1 VRYAGWRGHSIFAN
15 GFFVT
20 ALDQLPAN
28 DRCHLKRFLIYV
40 GLFLVVLVNYID
52 RINLSVAAGPL
63 RKDMGLSAIELG
75 YVFSAFSWTYIVCL
89 LPLGRLVD
97 RWGVTRA
104 LPAAL
109 AVWSLGGAMTGLS
122 TSYFGLLVSRLV
134 LGAGE
139 AVTYPAGARV
149 IRDWVPREE
158 RGFAQALMSSGQM
171 FGPAFGAIFVGWLV
185 ASFGWQLS
193 FMISGGVGFVLA
205 AAWYLI
211 YRRPEDASWLD
222 QAEKAKI
229 LAGRDVSK
237 KPSGSGP
244 AWPILAMFLRSPTM
258 WALAFIQ
265 GCGIYLQ
272 YLFVNWLPTYLQSSS
287 SIGIM
292 SASALTAIPYL
303 FAGVT
308 VISLAKLGDR
318 ILSREAIAGGGR
330 RRLIAACLFG
340 AAIIL
345 VTPFMSSFWLILAV
359 ISVSLG
365 CAASATSMNLALAND
380 LLRNSNHAGIA
391 ASFVLFGGN
400 LFGAFAPIVTGYA
413 VSSSY
418 GFKGAFV
425 IAGVLL
431 VLGSIVCALLTRNP
445 LDERPEAEPV
455 IAPAV

>member
-1 VRYAGWRGHSIFAN
+1 MARLLIDR
-15 GFFVT
+15 
-20 ALDQLPAN
+20 
-28 DRCHLKRFLIYV
+28 RCHLKRFIVYA

-52 RINLSVAAGPL
+52 RVNLSVAAGPL
-63 RKDMGLSAIELG
+63 RKALDLSAVQLG
-75 YVFSAFSWTYIVCL
+75 YIFSSFSWTYIIFL
-89 LPLGRLVD
+89 IPLGRLVD
-97 RWGVTRA
+97 RWGAAKA

-109 AVWSLGGAMTGLS
+109 AVWSLGGVMTGFS
-122 TSYFGLLVSRLV
+122 GSYAGLLVSRLV

-185 ASFGWQLS
+185 ASFGWELS
-193 FMISGGVGFVLA
+193 FIISGGLGFVLA
-205 AAWYLI
+205 AAWFLI
-211 YRRPEDASWLD
+211 YHQPEDASWLD
-222 QAEKAKI
+222 QAEKTRI
-229 LAGRDVSK
+229 LAGRDISK
-237 KPSGSGP
+237 NQSKDSGP
-244 AWPILAMFLRSPTM
+244 AQPVLGSFLRSPTM
-258 WALAFIQ
+258 WALAFVQ

-272 YLFVNWLPTYLQSSS
+272 YLFVNWLPTYLQSSNS
-287 SIGIM
+287 MGIM

-308 VISLAKLGDR
+308 VISLAKLSDR
-318 ILSREAIAGGGR
+318 ILSRKTIANGGR
-330 RRLIAACLFG
+330 RLVIAGCLCL

-345 VTPFMSSFWLILAV
+345 VTPFMSSFWLILGV

-391 ASFVLFGGN
+391 ASFVIFGGN
-400 LFGAFAPIVTGYA
+400 LFGAFAPVITGYA
-413 VSSSY
+413 ISSTY

-425 IAGVLL
+425 IAGILL
-431 VLGSIVCALLTRNP
+431 VLGSIVCALLTRDP
-445 LDERPEAEPV
+445 IDQQSEAEPV
-455 IAPAV
+455 PAPAI